1 MLVRPVGVTFRDHRS
16 STVHGSAEHGGI
28 AMAAPGT
35 QPIDSG
41 PWPRSMPLADWQ
53 ATRDTLHM
61 SMQMGGKTR
70 LALAPPHNHS
80 CHVTLYVTARGLTSS
95 PNPARARALQIA
107 FDFLD

>member
-61 SMQMGGKTR
+61 WRQMGGKTR
-70 LALAPPHNHS
+70 LALPPRQDHWRHL
-80 CHVTLYVTARGLTSS
+80 TPYVTARG
-95 PNPARARALQIA
+95 PPPARGAPRAPTLA
-107 FDFLD
+107 VHVDLLP

>member
-1 MLVRPVGVTFRDHRS
+1 MLVRPLGVPLRDPRS
-16 STVHGSAEHGGI
+16 SIVHGSAQHGGI

-61 SMQMGGKTR
+61 WMQMVGKTR
-70 LALAPPHNHS
+70 LALAPRPNHWWHGAL
-80 CHVTLYVTARGLTSS
+80 HVPAAGTPPSPSS
-95 PNPARARALQIA
+95 LG
-107 FDFLD
+107 